1 MPKASEEQE
10 QRTGL
15 KGKQAH
21 LVVRNTN
28 KVFWAGGHQLR
39 LQTNRWGNEEK
50 GEKGDEEKGDKG
62 KGEKCW

>member
-15 KGKQAH
+15 KGKQ
-21 LVVRNTN
+21 VVRNTS
-28 KVFWAGGHQLR
+28 KVFRAGGHWLR
-39 LQTNRWGNEEK
+39 LQTNGWGNEEK
-50 GEKGDEEKGDKG
+50 GEKGDEG

>member
-15 KGKQAH
+15 KGKQAQQE
-21 LVVRNTN
+21 VRNTS
-28 KVFWAGGHQLR
+28 KVFRAEGHRLG

-50 GEKGDEEKGDKG
+50 GEKGDEGKG
-62 KGEKCW
+62 KKCW